1 MDEKKGARMPARI
14 ISVINMK
21 GGVGKSTTTV
31 SLAETLAHHQRRRV
45 LVIDLDPQTNAS
57 IMVAGPE
64 KWNGMRE
71 AERTLDFYFES
82 YIVQQKPKP
91 FKQLIEKNVSDLKG
105 KPDVAL
111 CASAPEFRIVER
123 DMIESFVKRGFQID
137 MIQKWILERF
147 ANGLKTI
154 MNDYDYILIDC
165 PPGISLFAEA
175 ALIAADTILVP
186 SIPDYVSRLGLITF
200 RKRALRLIN
209 ERRGGPSQLMVLA
222 TKYEDGFSLHRS
234 EASLLKDNLGD
245 AMFDVRIP
253 QNVDIAKAA
262 EWSETPRTFEQKY
275 GSMANTIKKLGEEF
289 QNKVEVAPTL

>member
-1 MDEKKGARMPARI
+1 MPAKLV
-14 ISVINMK
+14 SVINMK

-31 SLAETLAHHQRRRV
+31 SLAETLAVHQRRRV
-45 LVIDLDPQTNAS
+45 LIIDLDPQTNAS

-64 KWNGMRE
+64 RWNVVRE

-91 FKQLIEKNVSDLKG
+91 FKALIETKVSDLKG

-137 MIQKWILERF
+137 MIQKWICERF
-147 ANGLKTI
+147 ANGIKTI
-154 MNDYDYILIDC
+154 VNDYDYILIDC

-175 ALIAADTILVP
+175 ALIAADAILVP
-186 SIPDYVSRLGLITF
+186 TIPDYVSRLGLITF

-209 ERRGGPSQLMVLA
+209 ERRGGPSQLLVLA
-222 TKYEDGFSLHRS
+222 TKYEDNFSLHRS
-234 EASLLKDNLGD
+234 EAQLLKENLRD

-253 QNVDIAKAA
+253 QHVDVAKAA
-262 EWSETPRTFEQKY
+262 EWSDTPRSFDQKY
-275 GSMANTIKKLGEEF
+275 GAVASIVAKLGEEF
-289 QNKVEVAPTL
+289 ANKVEMAPAL

>member
-1 MDEKKGARMPARI
+1 MPARI
-14 ISVINMK
+14 VSVINMK
-21 GGVGKSTTTV
+21 GGVGKSTTTI

-64 KWNGMRE
+64 KWNAMRE

-82 YIVQQKPKP
+82 YIVQQKAKP
-91 FKQLIEKNVSDLKG
+91 FKSLIEKNVSDLKG

-137 MIQKWILERF
+137 QIQKWILERF
-147 ANGLKTI
+147 ANGLKTVI
-154 MNDYDYILIDC
+154 NDYDYILIDC

-262 EWSETPRTFEQKY
+262 EWSETQRTFEQKY
-275 GSMANTIKKLGEEF
+275 GSMAGTIKKLGEEF
-289 QNKVEVAPTL
+289 QSKVEVAPSL

>member
-1 MDEKKGARMPARI
+1 MPARLV
-14 ISVINMK
+14 SVINMK

-31 SLAETLAHHQRRRV
+31 SLAETLALHQRRRV
-45 LVIDLDPQTNAS
+45 LIIDLDPQTNAS

-64 KWNGMRE
+64 KWNTMRE

-91 FKQLIEKNVSDLKG
+91 FKQLIESKVSDLKG
-105 KPDVAL
+105 KPEVAL

-123 DMIESFVKRGFQID
+123 DMIENFVKRGFQID
-137 MIQKWILERF
+137 MIQKWICERF
-147 ANGLKTI
+147 ANGVKTVI
-154 MNDYDYILIDC
+154 NEYDYILIDC

-175 ALIAADTILVP
+175 ALIAADAVLAP
-186 SIPDYVSRLGLITF
+186 SIPDYVSRLGLISF

-222 TKYEDGFSLHRS
+222 TKYDDGFSLHRS
-234 EASLLKDNLGD
+234 EAQLLKDNLGE

-253 QNVDIAKAA
+253 QHVDIAKAA
-262 EWSETPRTFEQKY
+262 EWSDTPRMFDQKY
-275 GSMANTIKKLGEEF
+275 GAMAPIVAKLGEEF
-289 QNKVEVAPTL
+289 LAKVERAPAL

>member
-1 MDEKKGARMPARI
+1 MPARI

-64 KWNGMRE
+64 KWNSMRE

-147 ANGLKTI
+147 ANGLKNVL
-154 MNDYDYILIDC
+154 NDYDYILIDC

-289 QNKVEVAPTL
+289 QSKVEVAPSL

>member
-1 MDEKKGARMPARI
+1 MPARI

-64 KWNGMRE
+64 KWNSMRE

-147 ANGLKTI
+147 ANGLKNVL
-154 MNDYDYILIDC
+154 NDYDYILIDC

-275 GSMANTIKKLGEEF
+275 GSMASTIKKLGEEF
-289 QNKVEVAPTL
+289 QSKVEVAPSL

>member
-1 MDEKKGARMPARI
+1 MPARI
-14 ISVINMK
+14 VSVINMK

-64 KWNGMRE
+64 KWNAMRE

-82 YIVQQKPKP
+82 YIVQQKAKP
-91 FKQLIEKNVSDLKG
+91 FKTLIEKNVSDLKG

-123 DMIESFVKRGFQID
+123 DMIESFVRRGFQID

-147 ANGLKTI
+147 ANGLK
-154 MNDYDYILIDC
+154 NVVNEYDYILIDC

-175 ALIAADTILVP
+175 ALIAADCILVP

-222 TKYEDGFSLHRS
+222 TKYDETFSLHRS
-234 EASLLKDNLGD
+234 EASLLKDNLGE

-253 QNVDIAKAA
+253 QHVDIAKAA
-262 EWSETPRTFEQKY
+262 EWSETQRTFDQKY
-275 GSMANTIKKLGEEF
+275 GAMAKVIKTLGEEF
-289 QNKVEVAPTL
+289 QSKVELAPAL

>member
-1 MDEKKGARMPARI
+1 MPARI
-14 ISVINMK
+14 VSVINMK
-21 GGVGKSTTTV
+21 GGVGKSTTTI

-64 KWNGMRE
+64 KWNAMRE

-82 YIVQQKPKP
+82 YIVQQKAKP
-91 FKQLIEKNVSDLKG
+91 FKSLIEKNISDLKG

-137 MIQKWILERF
+137 QIQKWILERF
-147 ANGLKTI
+147 ANGLKTVI
-154 MNDYDYILIDC
+154 NDYDYILIDC

-262 EWSETPRTFEQKY
+262 EWSETQRTFEQKY
-275 GSMANTIKKLGEEF
+275 GSMAGTIKKLGEEF
-289 QNKVEVAPTL
+289 QSKVEVAPSL

>member
-1 MDEKKGARMPARI
+1 MPARLV
-14 ISVINMK
+14 SVINMK

-31 SLAETLAHHQRRRV
+31 SLAETLALHQRRRV
-45 LVIDLDPQTNAS
+45 LIIDLDPQTNAS

-64 KWNGMRE
+64 KWNALRE

-91 FKQLIEKNVSDLKG
+91 FKQLVEKGVSDLKG

-123 DMIESFVKRGFQID
+123 DMIENFVKRGFQID
-137 MIQKWILERF
+137 QIQKWICERF
-147 ANGLKTI
+147 ANGI
-154 MNDYDYILIDC
+154 RNVINEYDYILIDC

-175 ALIAADTILVP
+175 ALIAADAILVP

-209 ERRGGPSQLMVLA
+209 ERRGGASQLMVLA
-222 TKYEDGFSLHRS
+222 TKYEEGFSLHRS
-234 EASLLKDNLGD
+234 EAQLLKDNLGD
-245 AMFDVRIP
+245 AMFDVRIA
-253 QNVDIAKAA
+253 QHVDIAKAA
-262 EWSETPRTFEQKY
+262 EWSETQRTFEQKY
-275 GSMANTIKKLGEEF
+275 GQMAGAIKKLGEEF
-289 QNKVEVAPTL
+289 QAKVELAPAL

>member
-1 MDEKKGARMPARI
+1 MPARI
-14 ISVINMK
+14 VSVINMK
-21 GGVGKSTTTV
+21 GGVGKSTTTI

-64 KWNGMRE
+64 KWNAMRE

-82 YIVQQKPKP
+82 YIVQQKAKP
-91 FKQLIEKNVSDLKG
+91 FKSLIEKNISDLKG

-137 MIQKWILERF
+137 QIQKWILERF
-147 ANGLKTI
+147 ANGLKTVI
-154 MNDYDYILIDC
+154 NDYDYILIDC

-222 TKYEDGFSLHRS
+222 TRYEDGFSLHRS

-262 EWSETPRTFEQKY
+262 EWSETQRTFEQKY
-275 GSMANTIKKLGEEF
+275 GSMAGTIKKLGEEF
-289 QNKVEVAPTL
+289 QSKVEVAPSL

>member
-1 MDEKKGARMPARI
+1 MPARI
-14 ISVINMK
+14 VSVINMK
-21 GGVGKSTTTV
+21 GGVGKSTTTI

-64 KWNGMRE
+64 KWNAMRE

-82 YIVQQKPKP
+82 YIVQQKAKP
-91 FKQLIEKNVSDLKG
+91 FKSLIEKNVSDLKG

-289 QNKVEVAPTL
+289 QGKVEVAPTL